1 MPFAPSHS
9 NLCEIHRR
17 EGRLD
22 EAAAHGR
29 RAVALDPGDA
39 AGWYNLGVALYDR
52 LEIEASITCERRAVR
67 LRPDW
72 PEPHFELA
80 EGLLISGR
88 LEEGWREYEWRWRL
102 PGVPPPVP
110 PAIQKRCG
118 HAAKPWDGR
127 PMPGGTLLLVA
138 DQGFG
143 DSIQFA
149 RCLPMAAALCSR
161 VAVACSPD
169 MLPVIRSL
177 PGGQRAFTAWEQVPP
192 FDAWAALSSLPGLFG
207 TVLGTIPAAVP
218 YLRAEPE
225 RVERWKVRLD
235 GLLPRG
241 YRRVGLVWAG
251 RPTHGNDRNRSMP
264 LARLSPLL
272 ALERT
277 VLVSLQKGAA
287 QAECAR
293 VYGTAPLV
301 NLGPELESF
310 ADTMAVLAQ
319 LDHVVCVDTA
329 IAHLAGAMG
338 RPTAVL
344 LPHAP
349 DWRWLLG
356 RSGTPWYPTVTLHR
370 QPAPGCWDEAVRSAV
385 AAVTG
390 SPPSGVSGHNASGIR
405 ASGRPARR

>member
-9 NLCEIHRR
+9 DLCEIHRR

-22 EAAAHGR
+22 EAVTRGR
-29 RAVALDPGDA
+29 CAVTLDPGDA

-52 LEIEASITCERRAVR
+52 LEIEASVTCERRAVR

-72 PEPHFELA
+72 PAPHFELA
-80 EGLLISGR
+80 EGLLLSGR

-110 PAIQKRCG
+110 PAIRKRCG
-118 HAAKPWDGR
+118 PAAKPWDGR
-127 PMPGGTLLLVA
+127 PMPGSTLLLVA

-149 RCLPMAAALCSR
+149 RYLPMAAALCSGL
-161 VAVACSPD
+161 AVACSPE

-177 PGGQRAFTAWEQVPP
+177 PGGHRVFTAWEEAPP
-192 FDAWAALSSLPGLFG
+192 FDAWATLSSLPGLSG
-207 TVLGTIPAAVP
+207 TVLGTIPAPIP
-218 YLRAEPE
+218 YLLAEPE
-225 RVERWKVRLD
+225 RVEHWKGRLD

-264 LARLSPLL
+264 LTRLSPFF
-272 ALERT
+272 ALEKT
-277 VLVSLQKGAA
+277 VLVSLQKGPA
-287 QAECAR
+287 QAEAAQ
-293 VYGTAPLV
+293 VYGAAPLV

-319 LDHVVCVDTA
+319 LDHMVCVDTA

-356 RSGTPWYPTVTLHR
+356 RGGTPWYPTVTLHR
-370 QPAPGCWDEAVRSAV
+370 QPAPGCWDEAVRGAV

-390 SPPSGVSGHNASGIR
+390 GTLR